1 MAGIND
7 VSKMNWS
14 DISPSIIRYPYVLYK
29 NRQAFDYFVKK
40 FQVLINSGSTNIAV
54 LGRVNVGKSVFLQQ
68 LCNEAG
74 NFSFDLPTTS
84 KSVENDA
91 IFFGDWSKVV
101 SVIPGQS
108 SKQRTEG
115 LQNVFENNPKLEGVI
130 YVTDWGYTDIREGV
144 SSKSIVE
151 REGIETIEQLRA
163 FNLAAELSDFEKIS
177 DAIVKA
183 HHFKMGPKWIIVL
196 INKCD
201 LFYNAIDEAQKY
213 YHASFESA
221 FTNKV
226 KALQHKVGAMNLAY
240 ESLPICSWQ
249 TDFEWNNQRVATNLG
264 GDINK
269 QNLFKNLIFNISQL
283 SK

>member
-1 MAGIND
+1 MTGIND

-29 NRQAFDYFVKK
+29 NRQAFDYWIKK
-40 FQVLINSGSTNIAV
+40 FQVLINSGSTNIVV
-54 LGRVNVGKSVFLQQ
+54 LGRENVGKSVFLQQ
-68 LCNEAG
+68 LCHEAG
-74 NFSFDLPTTS
+74 KLSFELPATS

-91 IFFGDWSKVV
+91 VFFGDWSKIV

-108 SKQRTEG
+108 SKERSEG

-130 YVTDWGYTDIREGV
+130 YVTDWGYTDIRDEGL
-144 SSKSIVE
+144 SKSMVE
-151 REGIETIEQLRA
+151 RGNFETIEQLRA

-183 HHFKMGPKWIIVL
+183 HQFKMGPKWLIVL
-196 INKCD
+196 TNKCD
-201 LFYNAIDEAQKY
+201 LFYNSLDEAQKY

-221 FTNKV
+221 FTDKV
-226 KALQHKVGAMNLAY
+226 KALQNKIGAINLAY
-240 ESLPICSWQ
+240 QSLPICSWQ
-249 TDFEWNNQRVATNLG
+249 TDFNWNNHHIKTNLG
-264 GDINK
+264 GDAIK

>member
-1 MAGIND
+1 
-7 VSKMNWS
+7 MNWS

-54 LGRVNVGKSVFLQQ
+54 LGRENVGKSVFLQQ

-74 NFSFDLPTTS
+74 KLSFDLPTTS
-84 KSVENDA
+84 KSVESDA
-91 IFFGDWSKVV
+91 IFFGDWSKIV

-108 SKQRTEG
+108 SKERSEG

-130 YVTDWGYTDIREGV
+130 YVTDWGYTDIRNEV
-144 SSKSIVE
+144 LTKSMVE
-151 REGIETIEQLRA
+151 RDGIKTIEQLRA

-183 HHFKMGPKWIIVL
+183 HQFKMGPKWMIVL

-201 LFYNAIDEAQKY
+201 LFYHSIDDAQKY
-213 YHASFESA
+213 YNTSFESA
-221 FTNKV
+221 FTDKL
-226 KALQHKVGAMNLAY
+226 KALQSKVGAMNLAY

-249 TDFEWNNQRVATNLG
+249 TDFEWNNQRIATNLG
-264 GDINK
+264 GDAIK
-269 QNLFKNLIFNISQL
+269 QSLFKNLIFNISQL